1 MKKILC
7 FGEALVDL
15 LSNTLD
21 DDNVTQESFIKF
33 AGGAPAN
40 VSVAAAKLGGN
51 AYFSGMLSSDMFGD
65 FLMESLKNHGVKTD
79 YVCVMSD
86 AKTALAFVS
95 LDQEGERT
103 FEFYRDNSADLRFA
117 YSDFQTHWFE
127 DCSLFHFCSNTLT
140 EQNIYASTAYGIQ
153 MAQDSGCLV
162 SFDINLR
169 LNLWATD
176 DNPRLKI
183 LPLLARC
190 NIIKASKEELLYLA
204 GEQPSDDFI
213 QDVLASGCQLF
224 IVTDSSRA
232 MQWYTQAGNESYN
245 PIRIQMVDSTAA
257 GDAFVG
263 GLLYQLGQLNLT
275 KTSLATLCNQPS
287 KLTPIIEF
295 ASLCG
300 AHAASRKGAFVSLPT
315 QQSLAEF
322 RSSI

>member
-21 DDNVTQESFIKF
+21 DDSVTQESFIKF

-65 FLMESLKNHGVKTD
+65 FLLKSLQKHGVKTD
-79 YVCVMSD
+79 YVCVMSE

-95 LDQEGERT
+95 LDDEGERT

-117 YSDFQTHWFE
+117 YSDFKTHWFE

-140 EQNIYASTAYGIQ
+140 EQNIYDSTAFGIK

-169 LNLWATD
+169 LNLWSANDT
-176 DNPRLKI
+176 PRVKI
-183 LPLLARC
+183 LPLLASC
-190 NIIKASKEELLYLA
+190 NIIKASKEELHYLA
-204 GEQPSDDFI
+204 GEQPPEEFI
-213 QDVLASGCQLF
+213 QDVLHSGCQLF
-224 IVTDSSRA
+224 VVTDSCRP
-232 MQWYTQAGNESYN
+232 MHWYTQSGHASYC
-245 PIRIQMVDSTAA
+245 PTSVKMLDATAA

-263 GLLYQLGQLNLT
+263 GLLYQLGQLDLT
-275 KTSLATLCNQPS
+275 QQSLKALCKQPD
-287 KLTPIIEF
+287 KLTPIMEF
-295 ASLCG
+295 SSLCG
-300 AHAASRKGAFVSLPT
+300 AHAASRKGAFVSLPS

-322 RSSI
+322 RSSL